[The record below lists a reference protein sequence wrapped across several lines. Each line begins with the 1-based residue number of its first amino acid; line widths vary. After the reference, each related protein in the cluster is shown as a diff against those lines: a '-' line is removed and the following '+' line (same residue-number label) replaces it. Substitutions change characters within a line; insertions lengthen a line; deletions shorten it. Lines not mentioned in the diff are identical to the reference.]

1 MIRSTKK
8 IAVLITTV
16 AFFTSVPIAAGSED
30 CSQYVKLH
38 KKLMCM
44 AGSDVSDSGETK
56 KKAKKAKKA
65 KKVKE
70 ENPDSI
76 NVKYNTIGKLIEA
89 LQNK

>member
-56 KKAKKAKKA
+56 KKAKKAKK
-65 KKVKE
+65 VKE